1 MDESLL
7 FPAVTSGARVTQDV
21 RSSPGFNQR
30 GTRCDS
36 RFSYAKRAISY
47 KTCRTAGQGPY
58 DKLEKVRIPQE
69 SFAEAM
75 LDTAELSLEAQG
87 VNDVADAA
95 SEHGTV
101 LIVDDDEEIR
111 HILRF
116 LCEDEGLEVIG
127 EAGNGVEAVPLALR
141 HQPDFVILDY
151 MLPRLDGEG
160 AAEIMRAVS
169 PGSKIV
175 AFSALLQEQP
185 PWADAYLNKERITE
199 LMPLLQTFIR

>member
-1 MDESLL
+1 
-7 FPAVTSGARVTQDV
+7 
-21 RSSPGFNQR
+21 
-30 GTRCDS
+30 
-36 RFSYAKRAISY
+36 
-47 KTCRTAGQGPY
+47 
-58 DKLEKVRIPQE
+58 
-69 SFAEAM
+69 M